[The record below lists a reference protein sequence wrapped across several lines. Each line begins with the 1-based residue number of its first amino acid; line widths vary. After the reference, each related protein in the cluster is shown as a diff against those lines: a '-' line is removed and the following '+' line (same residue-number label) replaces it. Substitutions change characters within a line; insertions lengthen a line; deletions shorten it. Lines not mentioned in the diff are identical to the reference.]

1 MKKMSCVWV
10 SLFII
15 AGSLLAQGMTPK
27 KDTLL
32 SVGDSLKNQSLQQ
45 AESLL
50 VEHSQQKQLDSL
62 VQAGLRREMQKINL
76 DVRKQ
81 KELEDKLKG
90 LALADSLKNLQR
102 LQRIEE
108 LKKSSPGFPVAPFG
122 DTLFSINTRIGSFR
136 AAERAAAVAGRIKGL
151 AGAER
156 FDPDS
161 LLVIPSESGSDIV
174 YGELV
179 VMAVTDLDA
188 LWYSRNR
195 EELAGEYTAKIRAA
209 VTARQKTNSIL
220 NWLTRVALVLAILL
234 GVAGIFYLVNLVFN
248 RSRAYLQS
256 NKDRYFKGLSIKNI
270 NILTAEQSLKFAL
283 FGNNLLRLV
292 VLFFTFYLALPLL
305 FGIFPETRAWAAVLW
320 KLVANPAGSIALGI
334 WTYLPKLFTIIVII
348 WIARYA
354 VKLLKFLSLQ
364 IARGTLVIKGFY
376 PDWAKPTFAIVRFLL
391 YAFVFIVIFPYLPG
405 SDSPIFKGVSLFLG
419 VLFSLGSSSAIAN
432 VIAGLVITYMR
443 PFKIG
448 DRIKLGEVTG
458 DVIDKTFLVT
468 RIRTIK
474 NEEITV
480 PNSTVMSNYTVNYS
494 TSSRDLGLILNTT
507 VTIGYDAP
515 WQKVHE
521 LLIAAAKDTEG
532 ILKDKEPFVLQ
543 ISLDD
548 FFVTYQLN
556 AYTDQAQAMAVT
568 YSRLHQNIQDK
579 FSQAGVEI
587 VSPHY
592 RAMRDGNK
600 PAMPQ

>member
-1 MKKMSCVWV
+1 M
-10 SLFII
+10 L
-15 AGSLLAQGMTPK
+15 
-27 KDTLL
+27 
-32 SVGDSLKNQSLQQ
+32 
-45 AESLL
+45 
-50 VEHSQQKQLDSL
+50 
-62 VQAGLRREMQKINL
+62 
-76 DVRKQ
+76 
-81 KELEDKLKG
+81 
-90 LALADSLKNLQR
+90 
-102 LQRIEE
+102 
-108 LKKSSPGFPVAPFG
+108 
-122 DTLFSINTRIGSFR
+122 
-136 AAERAAAVAGRIKGL
+136 
-151 AGAER
+151 
-156 FDPDS
+156 
-161 LLVIPSESGSDIV
+161 
-174 YGELV
+174 
-179 VMAVTDLDA
+179 
-188 LWYSRNR
+188 
-195 EELAGEYTAKIRAA
+195 
-209 VTARQKTNSIL
+209 
-220 NWLTRVALVLAILL
+220 
-234 GVAGIFYLVNLVFN
+234 
-248 RSRAYLQS
+248 
-256 NKDRYFKGLSIKNI
+256 
-270 NILTAEQSLKFAL
+270 
-283 FGNNLLRLV
+283 

-320 KLVANPAGSIALGI
+320 RLVANPAGSIALGI
-334 WTYLPKLFTIIVII
+334 WNYLPKLFTVIVII
-348 WIARYA
+348 WVARYA

-376 PDWAKPTFAIVRFLL
+376 PEWAQPTFAIVRFLL
-391 YAFVFIVIFPYLPG
+391 YAFVFVVIFPYLPG

-521 LLIAAAKDTEG
+521 LLIAAAKETEG

-556 AYTDQAQAMAVT
+556 AYTDQAQAMAAI
-568 YSRLHQNIQDK
+568 YSRLHQMIQDK
-579 FSQAGVEI
+579 FNQAGVEI